1 MSDSQTSTLQEKYR
15 PSKLTIKPVQ
25 DLAASSEATSPSSST
40 ATKPPLVDGQSNW
53 NYLTLAGAY
62 VPYPLPCS
70 VGSSPNTRCPRPAGW
85 CSFARLGTHHIRSGF
100 WNSYEI
106 HSTLPPCQICQCIWS
121 LSRSVA
127 LFSPTLQNGN
137 DGPSDFYT
145 RQFLLNSTPS
155 EIR

>member
-1 MSDSQTSTLQEKYR
+1 MSHSRTPRLQGQHTPPR
-15 PSKLTIKPVQ
+15 
-25 DLAASSEATSPSSST
+25 ST
-40 ATKPPLVDGQSNW
+40 ANPVLVDGRLSW

-106 HSTLPPCQICQCIWS
+106 HSTLPPCQICQCVWS

-127 LFSPTLQNGN
+127 LFSPTLKNGN